1 VVAWE
6 DSPLLITGTLTIASA
21 RSSNGKSL
29 VLPQTFNP
37 TTGKESTCKT
47 GFNDTACGKMTRS
60 YTMSASMLPKTKID
74 KIIQEAKPFINYKT
88 NCSYKKTK
96 GAIEID
102 ERACILISDEDC
114 KLSLLLPCDPT
125 NMII

>member
-1 VVAWE
+1 
-6 DSPLLITGTLTIASA
+6 LITAGTLTIASA
-21 RSSNGKSL
+21 HSSNGKSL

-47 GFNDTACGKMTRS
+47 GFNDTACGKTTRS

-74 KIIQEAKPFINYKT
+74 KIIQEAEPFINYKT
-88 NCSYKKTK
+88 NRSQKDKRSC
-96 GAIEID
+96 EID
-102 ERACILISDEDC
+102 ERVCILISDEDC